1 MKASELIA
9 KLQWAVDVGADWDV
23 VSEDGSEPNS
33 ITLVEPDLSDIENGA
48 KSYIRLMR
56 RERRLDSPSA
66 S

>member
-9 KLQWAVDVGADWDV
+9 KLQWAVDIGADWDV
-23 VSEDGSEPNS
+23 VSEDGNEPNS

-48 KSYIRLMR
+48 KSYIQLMR
-56 RERRLDSPSA
+56 RERRLDSTSA